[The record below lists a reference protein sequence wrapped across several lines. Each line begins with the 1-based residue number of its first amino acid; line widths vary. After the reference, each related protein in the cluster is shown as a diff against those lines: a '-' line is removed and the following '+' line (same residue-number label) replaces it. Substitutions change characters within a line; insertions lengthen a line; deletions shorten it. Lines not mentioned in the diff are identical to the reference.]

1 MNRFPL
7 FFKTLAIGLLT
18 LLLLIPLSM
27 IEYKISERQ
36 SLQQGVQEN
45 IAQSSAR
52 DQTLSGPYLVLRYQV
67 RETRV
72 EKDKNGKETFT
83 VVTSDPKIKIIEPHA
98 LKIDGNVD
106 VESRKRGIYKAQVF
120 NLHAALNGNFV
131 VPAFEHSE
139 NIIPLDA
146 HFIMGISDP
155 RGIYKTPT
163 LTLDGKNY
171 EFDAG
176 IAPLEGRGIKV
187 LLPAFNPAQQQSF
200 NFKFPLDLQ
209 GTTALSM
216 RPVGALTEAHLTSA
230 WPHPSFVG
238 SYLPRERSVS
248 DQGFDAQWQISGLAK
263 SASAQNGNERSGE
276 TEVFSVSFIDPVNIY
291 LMSERAVKYGLMF
304 VVLVFTAF
312 FLFEVLRGLRVH
324 PMQYTL
330 VGLGMAM
337 FFLLIISLS
346 EHIPFAAAYAVS
358 SAACVLLIGF
368 YLVGV
373 LRSWRPALLFSGGIA
388 LLYGVLYGVL
398 QSEDN
403 ALVMGTLILF
413 AALATV
419 MMLTRRMDW
428 YKLRGAADESAA

>member
-27 IEYKISERQ
+27 IEYQISERQ
-36 SLQQGVQEN
+36 SLQYIVQEN

-67 RETRV
+67 RETKM
-72 EKDKNGKETFT
+72 EKDKDGKQIFT
-83 VVTSDPKIKIIEPHA
+83 VVTSEPKIKIIEPRT
-98 LKIDGNVD
+98 LKIDGNAD
-106 VESRKRGIYKAQVF
+106 VESLKRGIYKAQIF
-120 NLHAALNGNFV
+120 NLHATVSGSFV
-131 VPAFEHSE
+131 VPGLEHPE

-146 HFIMGISDP
+146 HFVMGISDP
-155 RGIYKTPT
+155 RGIYKTPL
-163 LTLDGKNY
+163 LTLNGKNY

-176 IAPLEGRGIKV
+176 IAPLSGSGIKV
-187 LLPAFNPAQQQSF
+187 LLPAFNPAQQHSF
-200 NFKFPLDLQ
+200 DFNFPLDLQ
-209 GTTALSM
+209 GTTALSI
-216 RPVGALTEAHLTSA
+216 RPVGALTEAKLTST

-248 DQGFDAQWQISGLAK
+248 KQGFSAQWQVSGLAK
-263 SASAQNGNERSGE
+263 SVSAQADSGHADE
-276 TEVFSVSFIDPVNIY
+276 SEVFSVRFIDPVNIY

-304 VVLVFTAF
+304 IVLVFTAF

-324 PMQYTL
+324 PLQYTL
-330 VGLGMAM
+330 VGLSMAM

-346 EHIPFAAAYAVS
+346 EHIPFLTAYAIS
-358 SAACVLLIGF
+358 SSACVLLIGF

-403 ALVMGTLILF
+403 ALLMGTLILF
-413 AALATV
+413 AALSVV
-419 MMLTRRMDW
+419 MMLTRHMDW
-428 YKLRGAADESAA
+428 YKLRGAASENPA